1 MDQLL
6 AALRAAGERSRLRL
20 LALLEENEL
29 AVNELGRIVGQSQ
42 PRVSRHLKLLCEAGL
57 LERFQEGAW
66 VFYRLAESGSNAD
79 LARTIADLIPYDDPE
94 LLRDR
99 ERLQAVTLEKA
110 ERAARYFSGIATRW
124 DDLRRLHVEEAAVEQ
139 AVLQAC
145 GEDPIDDFL
154 DLGTGTGRMLELF
167 AGRTKRGLGLDLSRE
182 MLAVARNHLDQDGL
196 RHCRVRQ
203 GNIYQVDVAP
213 ATMDVAVIHHV
224 LHFLDRPIDA
234 IAEAARTLRPGGRLV
249 VVDFGPHNLEALRT
263 EHAHRRL
270 GFTDSEIEGW
280 FAAAG
285 ITNLV
290 ARHLT
295 ASDSSTDKPL
305 PTVVW
310 SAVRSAAD
318 VVSIARDAGP

>member
-20 LALLEENEL
+20 LALLRENEL

-66 VFYRLAESGSNAD
+66 VFYRMAESGPNAG
-79 LARTIADLIPYDDPE
+79 LARTIVDLIPYDDPE

-99 ERLQAVTLEKA
+99 ERLQAVSLEKA
-110 ERAARYFSGIATRW
+110 GQAARYFSSIATRW
-124 DDLRRLHVEEAAVEQ
+124 DDLRRLHVGEAAVEQ
-139 AVLQAC
+139 AVLEAC
-145 GEDPIDDFL
+145 GEGPIDDFL
-154 DLGTGTGRMLELF
+154 DLGTGTGRMLALF
-167 AGRTKRGLGLDLSRE
+167 GHRIKRGLGLDLSRE

-203 GNIYQVDVAP
+203 GNIYQVDIPP
-213 ATMDVAVIHHV
+213 ATMDVVVVHHV
-224 LHFLDRPIDA
+224 LHFLDRPMDA
-234 IAEAARTLRPGGRLV
+234 IVEAARTLRPGGRLL
-249 VVDFGPHNLEALRT
+249 VVDFGPHNLEQLRT

-280 FAAAG
+280 FTAAG
-285 ITNLV
+285 MTNLV

-295 ASDSSTDKPL
+295 ASDSSRDKPL
-305 PTVVW
+305 TAVVW
-310 SAVRSAAD
+310 SALRSAAN
-318 VVSIARDAGP
+318 VVPITRETRP